1 MNTMLG
7 NRLVLK
13 RAAKD
18 EAEKP
23 FWISF
28 ADLMSAL
35 MVLFLIVMSVALL
48 AVTKTVDEAEQRA
61 KARDTEIN
69 LLLDQVTRATEQ
81 FDGVTVDKSR
91 NVIDF
96 GDRARFEFASN
107 QLSGQQAK
115 LLRAFVPRILEIAR
129 NELGRRWLKRIVVEG
144 FTDQT
149 GTYLYNLNLS
159 LQRSQR
165 VICVLLGKAERDELA
180 MSSEDLEQVRELFL
194 VGGYSFNS
202 AKLNP
207 EDSRRIELRLE
218 FFGLEEASGRRT
230 TTIANGNIGECALR

>member
-1 MNTMLG
+1 
-7 NRLVLK
+7 LK
-13 RAAKD
+13 RAARD

-48 AVTKTVDEAEQRA
+48 AVTKTVDEAEQKS
-61 KARDTEIN
+61 KARDKDISD
-69 LLLDQVTRATEQ
+69 LLDQVVQAAKN
-81 FDGVTVDKSR
+81 FPGVSVDKSR

-96 GDRARFEFASN
+96 GDRARFEFNSN
-107 QLSGQQAK
+107 QLSITQAE
-115 LLRAFVPRILEIAR
+115 LLRAFVPKVLEIAR
-129 NELGRRWLKRIVVEG
+129 NDLGRRWLKRIVVEG

-165 VICVLLGKAERDELA
+165 VICVLLGKPELDEAA
-180 MSSEDLEQVRELFL
+180 MSIEDLAQVRELFL

-202 AKLNP
+202 AKINS

-218 FFGLEEASGRRT
+218 FFGLEEVGGRQRAVNT
-230 TTIANGNIGECALR
+230 GNNIGDCALR

>member
-1 MNTMLG
+1 MTG
-7 NRLVLK
+7 QRTVT
-13 RAAKD
+13 RRSKD

-69 LLLDQVTRATEQ
+69 LLLDQVAKAAEQ

-96 GDRARFEFASN
+96 GDRARFEFAS
-107 QLSGQQAK
+107 
-115 LLRAFVPRILEIAR
+115 
-129 NELGRRWLKRIVVEG
+129 
-144 FTDQT
+144 
-149 GTYLYNLNLS
+149 
-159 LQRSQR
+159 
-165 VICVLLGKAERDELA
+165 
-180 MSSEDLEQVRELFL
+180 
-194 VGGYSFNS
+194 
-202 AKLNP
+202 
-207 EDSRRIELRLE
+207 
-218 FFGLEEASGRRT
+218 
-230 TTIANGNIGECALR
+230 

>member
-1 MNTMLG
+1 MNAMLG
-7 NRLVLK
+7 TRLVLK

-61 KARDTEIN
+61 KSRDTEIN
-69 LLLDQVTRATEQ
+69 LLLDEVARAAEQ

-96 GDRARFEFASN
+96 GDRARFEFASH
-107 QLSGQQAK
+107 QLSSPQAK

-129 NELGRRWLKRIVVEG
+129 NKLGRRWLKRIVVEG

-165 VICVLLGKAERDELA
+165 VICVLLGKPERDELP
-180 MSSEDLEQVRELFL
+180 MSEEDLEQVRELFL

-218 FFGLEEASGRRT
+218 FFGLEELAARQKSAIT
-230 TTIANGNIGECALR
+230 NSTIGECALR